1 MGKEAIRISVIVT
14 IHNAEKYINECLDSV
29 LCQTFRDM
37 EILCI
42 DGGST
47 DRTPEI
53 LRTYAEKDRRIR
65 IINDPDTGYGHKVNR
80 GIQEAKGIYISVL
93 ESDDMYEPCMLEVLY
108 ETAEKHHVDFVNG
121 NYTNFYDGGGLRF
134 GYITR
139 MYQEKDYNCLI
150 DYRKEPERFGVT
162 TRYWTG
168 LFRKE
173 FLERERIKMNESPG
187 ASYQDMSFRF
197 LTSILAERA
206 YHLDIPLYLYRIDNP
221 GSSMYDLKKTVEIAD
236 EHEFLKR
243 ELMKRDIT
251 DRFIWHNAYQWKYMD
266 FRGNMRHLKGR
277 YRQELFDRYL
287 QELEKDRA
295 LLEEYSDLG
304 YSSFV
309 GEMIYETPE
318 RVKALL
324 EQDEVVEREEREKEQ
339 RFSDDILNAGIE
351 RGIVVFG
358 CGRIGKTVLE
368 RLRFVRGHLCC
379 LSDNSEALWNTQIE
393 GINILPPEETVRRY
407 PDALY
412 IVANKLHAQDIRRQL
427 QDMGISEDMISI
439 Y

>member
-1 MGKEAIRISVIVT
+1 
-14 IHNAEKYINECLDSV
+14 
-29 LCQTFRDM
+29 
-37 EILCI
+37 
-42 DGGST
+42 
-47 DRTPEI
+47 
-53 LRTYAEKDRRIR
+53 
-65 IINDPDTGYGHKVNR
+65 
-80 GIQEAKGIYISVL
+80 
-93 ESDDMYEPCMLEVLY
+93 
-108 ETAEKHHVDFVNG
+108 
-121 NYTNFYDGGGLRF
+121 
-134 GYITR
+134 
-139 MYQEKDYNCLI
+139 
-150 DYRKEPERFGVT
+150 
-162 TRYWTG
+162 
-168 LFRKE
+168 
-173 FLERERIKMNESPG
+173 
-187 ASYQDMSFRF
+187 
-197 LTSILAERA
+197 
-206 YHLDIPLYLYRIDNP
+206 
-221 GSSMYDLKKTVEIAD
+221 
-236 EHEFLKR
+236 
-243 ELMKRDIT
+243 
-251 DRFIWHNAYQWKYMD
+251 MD